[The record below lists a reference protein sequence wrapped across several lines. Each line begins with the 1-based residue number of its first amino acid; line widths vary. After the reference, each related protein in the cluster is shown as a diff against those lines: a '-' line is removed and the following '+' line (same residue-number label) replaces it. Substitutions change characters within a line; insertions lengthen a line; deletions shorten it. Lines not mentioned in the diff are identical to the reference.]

1 MPHFDHQK
9 ITVIFV
15 LGGPGAGK
23 GTQCHKLVEGFG
35 FVHLSGLA
43 LYLLLAFHC
52 DADPVF
58 AAGDLLRA
66 EQDRKDSQFGD
77 EIRTCIKEGK
87 IVRME
92 ITIELLRK
100 AMIQEIEA
108 RVGSEN
114 WTDGKGRFLID
125 GFPRK
130 MDQAVKFE
138 EDVSSAP
145 GHVFVPSDLMLGLRS
160 DPGPLF

>member
-1 MPHFDHQK
+1 MPHFDDQK
-9 ITVIFV
+9 INVIFV

-35 FVHLSGLA
+35 FVHLSGLISYA
-43 LYLLLAFHC
+43 LPTFNRNV
-52 DADPVF
+52 DPVLV
-58 AAGDLLRA
+58 AGDLLRA
-66 EQDRKDSQFGD
+66 EQDRKGSQFGD

-100 AMIQEIEA
+100 AMIEEINVRA
-108 RVGSEN
+108 GSEN

-130 MDQAVKFE
+130 MDQALKFE
-138 EDVSSAP
+138 EDVRRVP
-145 GHVFVPSDLMLGLRS
+145 GLCQSHLIPH
-160 DPGPLF
+160 